1 MGRPLRAWLDG
12 SLRRRHHSDVFRP
25 DLASLPNRACRSDA
39 GSASHIDPD
48 LGVKTHDGESLAG
61 MQIRSVGAKAEGAPT
76 LVGFGG
82 NAWNA
87 WTMAL
92 TLHAL
97 FPDRDVVT
105 FHYRGY
111 APSSGRRSE
120 NAVLSDSL
128 VIFDHL
134 RQTQADEPIIAV
146 GFSIGSAVAAY
157 LARHRPVVGL
167 ILARHST
174 RSRPWPAIS
183 TGGLLSACFSTIVCP
198 RSSSFAARSRSRP
211 SSLRSATKSCRR
223 GAARPCVLPLETL
236 CLSARSTLGT
246 TTFLT
251 VQPSLRRCEMPW
263 RGLRRVTGQDEIGS

>member
-1 MGRPLRAWLDG
+1 MWVVHFALGLTALYAAVITAMYFAQTWL
-12 SLRRRHHSDVFRP
+12 LFP
-25 DLASLPNRACRSDA
+25 TALAGATPVQPPTSTQYLE
-39 GSASHIDPD
+39 
-48 LGVKTHDGESLAG
+48 VKTHDGESLAG
-61 MQIRSVGAKAEGAPT
+61 MRIRSVGAKAEGAPT

-111 APSSGRRSE
+111 APSSGRPSA
-120 NAVLSDSL
+120 NAVLSDLL

-167 ILARHST
+167 ILVTPFDSLET
-174 RSRPWPAIS
+174 WPAIS

-198 RSSSFAARSRSRP
+198 RSSSFAARSRPRP
-211 SSLRSATKSCRR
+211 SSLRSATESCRR
-223 GAARPCVLPLETL
+223 GERALASCHWKPCV
-236 CLSARSTLGT
+236 
-246 TTFLT
+246 
-251 VQPSLRRCEMPW
+251 
-263 RGLRRVTGQDEIGS
+263 